1 MEQASPDDQADEG
14 DDDSTDRSDDETV
27 VTTTGMGDTL
37 FGMDDLDDDLED
49 DGLDMPQDADANAT
63 YGYGEDPQ
71 GTSTRPKSKPRIHA
85 GPIQNNDIAGSK
97 IPPQVTLKRI
107 EGRMHRWSK
116 QIAVEV
122 VAAPPMVSAEQG
134 SGGTKKSEE
143 SSEHEHETMTQT
155 ALKKSKAPQDEFDRL
170 LGLEFRSANPV
181 NRILSSFLGPM
192 MRILRISIYVVRIA
206 FNVSTWRDPFLSFWT
221 FVAMVGF
228 LILLLVFPWR
238 LFFFLTTIVGLGP
251 QNILVRRYLE
261 KRAER
266 MVEEKRQ
273 EAAKTSTNNSFENIS
288 SHGSNMSTGSG
299 DNKRGGF
306 FGRRAGRRGKRPSID
321 NMPVM
326 TGERPAFSSDMQG
339 QSSAKKL
346 SPRSI
351 AIPYSRLRKERFY
364 DWPPDPTVSR
374 ATPLDLFAPPPPPTD
389 VDIDDYDLPS
399 PGYEFKEDSGLRQ
412 RRAPDDFRRGDG
424 AQQPSMDDY
433 GYE

>member
-1 MEQASPDDQADEG
+1 MDQASAENQADEA
-14 DDDSTDRSDDETV
+14 DDDSTERSDDDTV
-27 VTTTGMGDTL
+27 MTTTGMGDTL

-49 DGLDMPQDADANAT
+49 DGLDLPQDSGANAM
-63 YGYGEDPQ
+63 YGYGDDPQ
-71 GTSTRPKSKPRIHA
+71 GTGTRPKSKPRIHA
-85 GPIQNNDIAGSK
+85 GPIQNNDVAGSK

-107 EGRMHRWSK
+107 EGRMHKWSK

-122 VAAPPMVSAEQG
+122 VAAPPMVSTE
-134 SGGTKKSEE
+134 GGGGGPKKPEE
-143 SSEHEHETMTQT
+143 SSEHETMTQT
-155 ALKKSKAPQDEFDRL
+155 ALKQRKAPQDEFDRL

-192 MRILRISIYVVRIA
+192 MRILRISIYMVRIA

-221 FVAMVGF
+221 FVAMVG
-228 LILLLVFPWR
+228 LLVLLLVFPWR
-238 LFFFLTTIVGLGP
+238 AFFFLTTIIGLGP

-261 KRAER
+261 KRSER
-266 MVEEKRQ
+266 RGEEKRQ
-273 EAAKTSTNNSFENIS
+273 EAAKASADNSLNVS
-288 SHGSNMSTGSG
+288 NHGSNMSTGSG

-326 TGERPAFSSDMQG
+326 TGERPAFSSDVLG

-374 ATPLDLFAPPPPPTD
+374 ATPLDIFAPPPPPAD

-412 RRAPDDFRRGDG
+412 RRVPDDFRRGDG
-424 AQQPSMDDY
+424 AQQSSMEDY